1 MHYIVGVAIELLF
14 FVEVLNSKFK
24 MLMLLS
30 CTDPEIFSGGWGLT
44 DNLSF
49 VGEKEGG
56 WWYEAYFI
64 HLCEYNALIFGG
76 PRGDPD
82 PPPLDLSIVVVYI

>member
-1 MHYIVGVAIELLF
+1 
-14 FVEVLNSKFK
+14 
-24 MLMLLS
+24 MLLS

-56 WWYEAYFI
+56 GGMRPISFI
-64 HLCEYNALIFGG
+64 FVNTML
-76 PRGDPD
+76 
-82 PPPLDLSIVVVYI
+82 